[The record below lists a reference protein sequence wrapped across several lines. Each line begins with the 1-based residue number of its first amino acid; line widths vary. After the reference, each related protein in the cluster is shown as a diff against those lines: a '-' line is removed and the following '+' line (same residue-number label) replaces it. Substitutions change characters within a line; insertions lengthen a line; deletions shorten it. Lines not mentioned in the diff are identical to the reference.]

1 MGPRQNPR
9 RFGRR
14 SKQGSSACRSD
25 GQVYLGIWRCGM
37 TWLRPRKTKRDAILG
52 LVASWGDRRT
62 PRRSLQRNP
71 SALSMRLVGFSSC
84 RVRRRNLVE
93 LTSARHI
100 FAARV
105 CKQCLPGNQPMHS
118 HSLDPWTHD
127 HVFLG
132 PKHDRNERRTWFVVA
147 LTAVMMVGEIAAGS
161 LFGSMALLADGWH
174 MGTHPWAPGVGAA
187 AYLFARQHARNSRFA
202 FGTGKFGDLA
212 AFSSAIILS
221 LIAVQIFYESVI
233 RLVHP
238 VAIAYGEAIAVAAL
252 GLGVN
257 LVSAWLLRD
266 SHDHDH
272 HGHGH
277 SHGSSQGSSHDSSP
291 GHRHHDNNLRAAY
304 IHVLADAATSVLA
317 IAALV
322 IAMYS
327 QWVWADPAVGIIGS
341 LVIAS
346 WAFGL
351 IRDSGAVL
359 LDVSVDK
366 NLEAVIRDRLETR
379 GDRVIDLHL
388 WQVGPGHRAAV
399 IAVLSDDPLPSATYK
414 RRLGGLRGLSHV
426 TIEVEV
432 CPHAPLAAEHP
443 S

>member
-1 MGPRQNPR
+1 
-9 RFGRR
+9 
-14 SKQGSSACRSD
+14 
-25 GQVYLGIWRCGM
+25 
-37 TWLRPRKTKRDAILG
+37 
-52 LVASWGDRRT
+52 
-62 PRRSLQRNP
+62 
-71 SALSMRLVGFSSC
+71 
-84 RVRRRNLVE
+84 
-93 LTSARHI
+93 
-100 FAARV
+100 
-105 CKQCLPGNQPMHS
+105 MHS

-147 LTAVMMVGEIAAGS
+147 LTAVMMVGEIVAGS

-174 MGTHPWAPGVGAA
+174 MATHAAALGIAAA

-257 LVSAWLLRD
+257 LISAWLLRD

-277 SHGSSQGSSHDSSP
+277 SHGSSHGSSP

-379 GDRVIDLHL
+379 GDRVTDLHL

-399 IAVLSDDPLPSATYK
+399 ISVLSDDPLPSATYK

-426 TIEVEV
+426 TIEVEL
-432 CPHAPLAAEHP
+432 CPHPPLH
-443 S
+443 